1 MSLRST
7 IHNLKFNKWN
17 LAFIEEPLGEIIE
30 KGEYKLHWMKG
41 NNCRQWFAD
50 PFILEVTKTKIIC
63 LVEELSYSTMKGRI
77 AKLEID
83 RHSYRL
89 MNTKILLDLPTHL
102 SFPYI
107 YRKGTEVF
115 VLPENSASGSS
126 TIYKYDIY
134 ADVLTPLHKI
144 AERPFT
150 DATIFRDGANSYLL
164 STELPTPNGQQLN
177 IFEFSDDTFKSAQ
190 KPLQSVYFDNR
201 RARNAGE
208 MFRFGDKLY
217 RPAQDCNGG
226 YGKGVILQEVHL
238 DQSGFHFHDVCSL
251 YPDSWVYNMGYHTF
265 NHYKGL
271 TVIDAHGYRFLL
283 LGRILEM
290 FSKAFRKLMFLL
302 K

>member
-17 LAFIEEPLGEIIE
+17 LAFIEEPLCEIVE
-30 KGEYKLHWMKG
+30 KGEFKLHWMKG
-41 NNCRQWFAD
+41 NNRRQWFAD
-50 PFILEVTKTKIIC
+50 PFILEVTDTKIIC

-77 AKLEID
+77 ARLEIE

-89 MNTKILLDLPTHL
+89 INTKILLDLPTHL

-107 YRKGTEVF
+107 YRRGSDVF

-126 TIYKYDIY
+126 TIYKYDIDD
-134 ADVLTPLHKI
+134 DVLIPLHII

-150 DATIFRDGANSYLL
+150 DATIFREGVNSFLL
-164 STELPTPNGQQLN
+164 STELPSPNGQQLN
-177 IFEFSDDTFKSAQ
+177 IFEFRDDTFKVMQ
-190 KPLQSVYFDNR
+190 KPLQSIVFDNR
-201 RARNAGE
+201 CARNAGE
-208 MFRFGDKLY
+208 MFRCGDKLY

-238 DQSGFHFHDVCSL
+238 DQSGFHFHNVRSL

-271 TVIDAHGYRFLL
+271 TVIDAHGYRYLL
-283 LGRILEM
+283 LGRFLETL
-290 FSKAFRKLMFLL
+290 SSIVRRFL